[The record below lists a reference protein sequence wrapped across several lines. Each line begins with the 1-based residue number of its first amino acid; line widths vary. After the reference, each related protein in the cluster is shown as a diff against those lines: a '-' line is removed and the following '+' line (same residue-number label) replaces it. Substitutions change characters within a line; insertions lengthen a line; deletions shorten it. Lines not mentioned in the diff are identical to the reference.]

1 MIKDSGNRTKF
12 DSGAVRDIQEG
23 KGRCDLLPLTVIGCW
38 CEDSAYDILGCV
50 DLYRMRPSAEVM
62 SAILNKFAYKHRD
75 ANGTC
80 KGLERYRW
88 DLVLEVAKHFE
99 EGAKKY
105 GDRNWEKGIPCYRYI
120 DSAVRHYCKWR
131 AGWTDEPHDR
141 AFIWNILCCEWTRQR
156 YGWNLERLEKSE
168 ANDIYDFSSVAGKKP
183 LKKWENILGMKD
195 SLLEYKWPDTPN
207 SDFLTRCLNR
217 YYSRSSVANKQLMS
231 GSLEKIASYWHNQ
244 KRFTRDACE
253 YLYDKNGHS
262 VGCVWMLNAEKSLDI
277 CVKVACWWNN
287 RDSDDIT
294 PEMLEKRLVEL
305 GWKAGIDFYV
315 ESFDDEESES
325 KKCVKI
331 GEQLAKGVYDGMHF
345 NDDTEIT
352 MTVEGDFSNLFDMLG
367 TEEPKKDQETADLK
381 EACDIV
387 ERHNLCYNS
396 PRDVCFAK
404 SCKECNHYQD
414 PNVVYKAV
422 VQLLDHAKKSLNG
435 GEEISNGYIRY
446 VTGGIELYDD
456 SGDYVGYVHGFLISK
471 EDVAII
477 RSIVQECWGLLTFN
491 PHTLKKII
499 EDHGYISDVHFL
511 VELYKDPSDIKL
523 PEKWQLIKRI
533 AKEESK

>member
-1 MIKDSGNRTKF
+1 MIIDSGNRTKF
-12 DSGAVRDIQEG
+12 ESGAVRDIQEG

-38 CEDSAYDILGCV
+38 CEDSAYDILGCI

-105 GDRNWEKGIPCYRYI
+105 GDRNWEKGIPCDRYI

-195 SLLEYKWPDTPN
+195 SLLEYKWPDTPS

-217 YYSRSSVANKQLMS
+217 YYSRSSDAN
-231 GSLEKIASYWHNQ
+231 
-244 KRFTRDACE
+244 D
-253 YLYDKNGHS
+253 
-262 VGCVWMLNAEKSLDI
+262 
-277 CVKVACWWNN
+277 
-287 RDSDDIT
+287 
-294 PEMLEKRLVEL
+294 
-305 GWKAGIDFYV
+305 
-315 ESFDDEESES
+315 SES
-325 KKCVKI
+325 MKCVKI
-331 GEQLAKGVYDGMHF
+331 GEQLAKGVYDGIRL

-367 TEEPKKDQETADLK
+367 TEEPKKDQEIGEKTG
-381 EACDIV
+381 I
-387 ERHNLCYNS
+387 
-396 PRDVCFAK
+396 
-404 SCKECNHYQD
+404 
-414 PNVVYKAV
+414 KAV
-422 VQLLDHAKKSLNG
+422 LETMKKSLNCRKLRRENIKKCLDTSCSECEYNTEPFVDSDALQTLIDYVEKSLKVQERHNPCVKDTDTG
-435 GEEISNGYIRY
+435 WNFYDIDGRLVAYIFDFKEPEEGKRHQLGRMLHKVWRE
-446 VTGGIELYDD
+446 VTG
-456 SGDYVGYVHGFLISK
+456 
-471 EDVAII
+471 
-477 RSIVQECWGLLTFN
+477 N
-491 PHTLKKII
+491 PYT
-499 EDHGYISDVHFL
+499 
-511 VELYKDPSDIKL
+511 
-523 PEKWQLIKRI
+523 IKRI
-533 AKEESK
+533 VEEWGYICGRDFSICIAPSEAVKEYDLRNRKYNEED